1 MKKIPLELAF
11 ARTIHQFQ
19 GQECGPDKNIKCI
32 VGHPGPRSFETLNPG
47 TFYTLLSRASTLGD
61 ENGNGS
67 AIYFTGENI
76 NTHRLT
82 RIHKKS
88 EGTIRNSNSEEDT
101 IEKVVMRNHWIQ
113 HLKDNMHWRQ
123 NKAARKKLKDLTK
136 WYKRTS
142 INKRKFDEIL
152 EFHLNHRN

>member
-1 MKKIPLELAF
+1 MKKVPLEIAF

-47 TFYTLLSRASTLGD
+47 TFYSLLSRASMLGD

-76 NTHRLT
+76 NIHRLV

-88 EGTIRNSNSEEDT
+88 KASRKSEGDT
-101 IEKVVMRNHWIQ
+101 IEKVVMRNKWIQ
-113 HLKDNMHWRQ
+113 HLKQHIHWKR
-123 NKAARKKLKDLTK
+123 NHDVRKRLKHLTR
-136 WYKRTS
+136 WYENTS
-142 INKRKFDEIL
+142 ISKMEFDGIL
-152 EFHLNHRN
+152 EFHLNNR

>member
-1 MKKIPLELAF
+1 MNKVPLEIAF

-47 TFYTLLSRASTLGD
+47 TFYSLLSRASMLGD

-76 NTHRLT
+76 NIHRLV
-82 RIHKKS
+82 RIHKRS
-88 EGTIRNSNSEEDT
+88 NVTIRYSKNKEET
-101 IEKVVMRNHWIQ
+101 IEKVVMRNKWIQ
-113 HLKDNMHWRQ
+113 HLKQ
-123 NKAARKKLKDLTK
+123 NIHTDRNRDVRKRLKHLTR
-136 WYKRTS
+136 WYENTS
-142 INKRKFDEIL
+142 ISKMEFDAIL
-152 EFHLNHRN
+152 KCHLDNR

>member
-1 MKKIPLELAF
+1 MKTVPLEIAF

-47 TFYTLLSRASTLGD
+47 TFYSLLSRASMLGD

-76 NTHRLT
+76 NIHRLV
-82 RIHKKS
+82 RIHKKVKKQVK
-88 EGTIRNSNSEEDT
+88 IA
-101 IEKVVMRNHWIQ
+101 KVKKTQ
-113 HLKDNMHWRQ
+113 LKR
-123 NKAARKKLKDLTK
+123 LL
-136 WYKRTS
+136 
-142 INKRKFDEIL
+142 
-152 EFHLNHRN
+152 